1 MLFCGGFLGFGLLQG
16 LHSSRGPNDHG
27 LLHLGLVLVGLGS
40 LIGLGIG

>member
-16 LHSSRGPNDHG
+16 LG
-27 LLHLGLVLVGLGS
+27 LFHLGLVLVVRRGS